1 MVDLLKVFKC
11 ATLAEVKNL
20 YKAIGQ
26 LSTNEVRTVD
36 CLREHIHAKTVG
48 AMIKRA
54 KL

>member
-36 CLREHIHAKTVG
+36 GLKEYMPEKTVG